1 MRLGVE
7 KFLSIAPE
15 VAAAVDGG
23 QAVVALESTLLAHG
37 LPWPDNIEVALQA
50 EQAVRQSGAVPATI
64 AVLAGR
70 IHIGLSRE
78 QLETVAHGQGFFKA
92 SAADL
97 GPLLAAQSDGATTV
111 SATVVAAARAG
122 IFVMA
127 TGGIGGVHR
136 GDAFDISC
144 DLTTL
149 ASEPVAV
156 VSAGAKSILDLPRT
170 LEYLET
176 LGVPVVGYGTG
187 ELPAFYTPHSGL
199 GLVHRVDDPE
209 SAARLLRSHWAV
221 HPGRGVLLANPIPVA
236 EALPIELVERAMQ
249 AALQAAEAEHV
260 GGKALTP
267 FLLGRIATET
277 GLRSV
282 RANRALIVDNA
293 RVAGQIA
300 ASLTQQRAVA

>member
-50 EQAVRQSGAVPATI
+50 EQAVRESGAVPATI

-187 ELPAFYTPHSGL
+187 ELPAFYIPHSGL

-267 FLLGRIATET
+267 FLLGSIATET

>member
-50 EQAVRQSGAVPATI
+50 EQAVRESGAVPATI

>member
-50 EQAVRQSGAVPATI
+50 EQAVRESGAVPATI

-136 GDAFDISC
+136 GDSFDISC

-199 GLVHRVDDPE
+199 GLVHRVDGPD
-209 SAARLLRSHWAV
+209 SAARVLRSHWAV

-236 EALPIELVERAMQ
+236 EALPSELVERAMQ

>member
-1 MRLGVE
+1 MRPGVE
-7 KFLSIAPE
+7 TFLSIAPE

-122 IFVMA
+122 NFRD
-127 TGGIGGVHR
+127 GDRRDWR
-136 GDAFDISC
+136 GSSRRC
-144 DLTTL
+144 L
-149 ASEPVAV
+149 
-156 VSAGAKSILDLPRT
+156 
-170 LEYLET
+170 
-176 LGVPVVGYGTG
+176 
-187 ELPAFYTPHSGL
+187 
-199 GLVHRVDDPE
+199 
-209 SAARLLRSHWAV
+209 
-221 HPGRGVLLANPIPVA
+221 
-236 EALPIELVERAMQ
+236 
-249 AALQAAEAEHV
+249 
-260 GGKALTP
+260 
-267 FLLGRIATET
+267 
-277 GLRSV
+277 
-282 RANRALIVDNA
+282 
-293 RVAGQIA
+293 
-300 ASLTQQRAVA
+300 

>member
-50 EQAVRQSGAVPATI
+50 EQAVRESGAVPATI

-187 ELPAFYTPHSGL
+187 ELPAFYIPHSGL

>member
-236 EALPIELVERAMQ
+236 QALPIELVERAMQ